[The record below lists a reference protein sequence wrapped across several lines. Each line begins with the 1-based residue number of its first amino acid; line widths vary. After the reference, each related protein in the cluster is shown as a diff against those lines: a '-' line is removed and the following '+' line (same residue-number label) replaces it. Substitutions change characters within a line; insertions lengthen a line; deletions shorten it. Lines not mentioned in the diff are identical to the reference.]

1 MPRETV
7 ESSDV
12 LHGDETPFG
21 LQVGWNRDA
30 GFVQVASVTHRQRSM
45 WWQVLAPANN
55 SDTENQKL
63 AIVGECVHRALR
75 EAPHDDSTPGPTD
88 AEIGRTLLNIFD
100 TTYGPMDGLYVS
112 MDRPRINRLIKLL
125 RKARDA
131 AYGRDE

>member
-30 GFVQVASVTHRQRSM
+30 GYVQVASVTHRQRSI
-45 WWQVLAPANN
+45 WWQILASAND

-63 AIVGECVHRALR
+63 AEVGRLAQDVVAN
-75 EAPHDDSTPGPTD
+75 TD
-88 AEIGRTLLNIFD
+88 QIGRAH
-100 TTYGPMDGLYVS
+100 V
-112 MDRPRINRLIKLL
+112 
-125 RKARDA
+125 
-131 AYGRDE
+131 